1 MREDRAGNSKSTS
14 EMSVIVEHRARV
26 IYVVFTNN
34 RIGTMC

>member
-1 MREDRAGNSKSTS
+1 MRKDCGENSKSTS
-14 EMSVIVEHRARV
+14 EMSVIVERRARV